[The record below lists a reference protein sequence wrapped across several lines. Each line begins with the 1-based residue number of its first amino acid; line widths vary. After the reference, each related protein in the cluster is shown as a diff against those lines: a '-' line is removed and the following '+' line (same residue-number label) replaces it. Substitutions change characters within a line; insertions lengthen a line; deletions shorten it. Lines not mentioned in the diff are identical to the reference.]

1 MKTSFSIK
9 APKSFSSYLFFLL
22 LLGSPVL
29 FAQVGIGTTSPNPD
43 ALLDVDA
50 TLSNGGILLP
60 RLTLTSTASF
70 APLSA
75 HVAGMLVHNT
85 ATINDVTPGFYYNDG
100 VNWVSLSGGSVA
112 AEPPIDS
119 VTLTTDEIISGST
132 FTAVPGMSLTFTA
145 RKTEVLVNLT
155 LSGLGYTGSL
165 TFGSF
170 RLYNSTTASVI
181 GGTNTSAQ
189 SLWRDPPSVYS
200 ITTWSAAFSKKLT
213 GLTIGTS
220 YTIVLQGKTTNIL
233 GFDGVGISAF
243 SIPDTSH
250 ATLSIIQ

>member
-1 MKTSFSIK
+1 MKSKLLTSLFITLFTILLI
-9 APKSFSSYLFFLL
+9 PKS
-22 LLGSPVL
+22 

-145 RKTEVLVNLT
+145 RITEVLVNLT

-165 TFGSF
+165 SFASF

-181 GGTNTSAQ
+181 GGTNSSAQ
-189 SLWRDPPSVYS
+189 SLWKNMGSTYS
-200 ITTWSAAFSKKLT
+200 ITTWSASFSKKIT

-220 YTIVLQGKTTNIL
+220 YTIVLQGKTDNLL
-233 GFDGVGISAF
+233 GTDGVAIYTVTY
-243 SIPDTSH
+243 PDTSH